1 MASTAG
7 TTTLVVKRPGPP
19 VPPRPKTAIAMAMTA
34 TAIAGSTVT
43 VPAPAP
49 APAPATATANTPPI
63 IQKKPTFVS
72 QLSSAVGRTLVYRS
86 PALSVQK
93 KQAQTQTPTSAVG
106 KLSPTAAAPPP
117 ATKPLKLRKAPDV
130 PTAKPR
136 DRDSINSSPAAVVVT
151 VNRHKS
157 MSVATSSAHTSPLK
171 DTRLSLGKVDFER
184 AGLGLQAT
192 TQPLPKPRK
201 IVQLP
206 VATLDMEDVAAFVPP
221 PSSTPAPSIFRR
233 SKTTLDSF
241 QTATNSG
248 TSSNSGGFLGGRTV
262 EIKNNLKNAA
272 ERLFSEIIINQSQK
286 QSIADTTIITKH
298 ERAIQHQAVLQQN
311 QTIQT
316 IQTPQTSPTNCMR
329 INVNGSYDR
338 ILVNTNT
345 SSRTN
350 TVKSSISVGNTP
362 EKKQAFHELLI
373 SELAAMRNKSCSLEQ
388 LPTKSLSMATVAAAS
403 PTTTSTPRKV
413 MSRHR
418 YNSIDDADD
427 AEDVDAD
434 NVEDADSDGDE
445 EHTLTTYTANKLG
458 KESSELETEGSS
470 SGRKR
475 CPSGCSSDSSPYGT
489 ERSQRIRTSDWI
501 EVGDNGTQVTLTSCH
516 ISLEDSGMEDEERL
530 DDMSSSGVGDSWDS
544 VKEAESEKRSRNVK
558 RGISISALPPLPKSL
573 IGFNKL
579 LGSDSGLLLS
589 DGDAEAVP
597 PAAAPERL
605 NNNTGNSNSNSS
617 SSETNQKHTNID
629 INLSSQHKR
638 ETNDNNDNKIDKSSP
653 KATATATPATAT
665 ATATATLEIITPSN
679 LCENGNT
686 TITTSSAL
694 SSSPAAEKAKA
705 KAKATNVTPAKESS
719 NLNTSTLD
727 DQIATLRK
735 EMNGLRQ
742 LDLSLLSQLWVLNES
757 IQEFRAMI
765 EEQENEDEDEEEPM
779 GANDVD
785 AQRNQGH
792 SPSPSSYESVSSE
805 GGGADVAADIGLQ
818 TKAKCLGTIPKVI
831 TTQPKMIRE
840 LISQQHQEQP
850 DAKQKPVP
858 RMRSAP
864 PPPPPTALA
873 TITATTERKPTAP
886 PRPT

>member
-7 TTTLVVKRPGPP
+7 TTTVVVKRPGPP
-19 VPPRPKTAIAMAMTA
+19 VPPRPKTAIAMATTA
-34 TAIAGSTVT
+34 ATTAGSTVT
-43 VPAPAP
+43 VPAPAS
-49 APAPATATANTPPI
+49 APAPATANTPPI

-72 QLSSAVGRTLVYRS
+72 QLSSAVGRTLVYKS

-136 DRDSINSSPAAVVVT
+136 DRDSISSSPAAVVVT

-157 MSVATSSAHTSPLK
+157 MSVATSSAHSSPLK

-192 TQPLPKPRK
+192 SQPLPKPRK

-206 VATLDMEDVAAFVPP
+206 VATLDMEDVPAFVPP

-286 QSIADTTIITKH
+286 QSTADTTIITKH

-311 QTIQT
+311 QPS
-316 IQTPQTSPTNCMR
+316 QTPQTSPTNCMR

-345 SSRTN
+345 NSRTN

-388 LPTKSLSMATVAAAS
+388 LPTKSLSMATVGAAS

-458 KESSELETEGSS
+458 KENSELETVGSS

-558 RGISISALPPLPKSL
+558 R
-573 IGFNKL
+573 
-579 LGSDSGLLLS
+579 
-589 DGDAEAVP
+589 
-597 PAAAPERL
+597 
-605 NNNTGNSNSNSS
+605 
-617 SSETNQKHTNID
+617 
-629 INLSSQHKR
+629 
-638 ETNDNNDNKIDKSSP
+638 
-653 KATATATPATAT
+653 
-665 ATATATLEIITPSN
+665 
-679 LCENGNT
+679 
-686 TITTSSAL
+686 
-694 SSSPAAEKAKA
+694 
-705 KAKATNVTPAKESS
+705 
-719 NLNTSTLD
+719 
-727 DQIATLRK
+727 
-735 EMNGLRQ
+735 
-742 LDLSLLSQLWVLNES
+742 
-757 IQEFRAMI
+757 
-765 EEQENEDEDEEEPM
+765 
-779 GANDVD
+779 
-785 AQRNQGH
+785 
-792 SPSPSSYESVSSE
+792 
-805 GGGADVAADIGLQ
+805 
-818 TKAKCLGTIPKVI
+818 
-831 TTQPKMIRE
+831 
-840 LISQQHQEQP
+840 
-850 DAKQKPVP
+850 
-858 RMRSAP
+858 
-864 PPPPPTALA
+864 
-873 TITATTERKPTAP
+873 
-886 PRPT
+886 